1 MAHPISHARIA
12 VEVTFQSRP
21 PSPPRN
27 YIVKHQ
33 KQVWRMIL
41 DGWFYFGGSSYDSY
55 DTLQFKIHP
64 MLAGFNAVLFLQA
77 LFMSVNSFFST
88 LHIFPFYFHVAYFIQ
103 KQSNTV
109 VNPIISHA
117 HYSHRW
123 VGFKSIPGMVGK
135 SISIMSSLYHH
146 FCSLNHRFPSFL
158 LVKSSDFSFLPW
170 SNPNLSPFLH
180 HSNMVDSC

>member
-1 MAHPISHARIA
+1 MGDFTLEAPAMIA
-12 VEVTFQSRP
+12 MTL
-21 PSPPRN
+21 
-27 YIVKHQ
+27 Y
-33 KQVWRMIL
+33 
-41 DGWFYFGGSSYDSY
+41 SSKFTQFWLVLMQYY
-55 DTLQFKIHP
+55 LFKPCLCRWTL
-64 MLAGFNAVLFLQA
+64 
-77 LFMSVNSFFST
+77 FST
-88 LHIFPFYFHVAYFIQ
+88 LHIFPFCFHVAYFIQ

-158 LVKSSDFSFLPW
+158 LVKSSDFSFFPW